1 MKLSDAL
8 APIDDVG
15 EKVIDT
21 TEEYVAKAD
30 DVVLGRVMRIMDHVS
45 RTYYLTP
52 AGNSVC
58 YLFYSLLTVTLSFSL
73 HCSHQTKQAPA
84 FVTLKTL
91 ADAGGISATLSSIVS
106 HPETFQ
112 ASGLDL
118 ALDVPTMSFEV
129 WTLIC
134 VFQALSLAKSALASN
149 GNELSQSDIT
159 ALVSCVLYLLY
170 VAVVLCEHYSPC
182 QSLSYL
188 TNHHLLFY

>member
-1 MKLSDAL
+1 M
-8 APIDDVG
+8 
-15 EKVIDT
+15 
-21 TEEYVAKAD
+21 
-30 DVVLGRVMRIMDHVS
+30 
-45 RTYYLTP
+45 
-52 AGNSVC
+52 
-58 YLFYSLLTVTLSFSL
+58 
-73 HCSHQTKQAPA
+73 
-84 FVTLKTL
+84 TLKTL

-159 ALVSCVLYLLY
+159 ALVSCVLCLLY
-170 VAVVLCEHYSPC
+170 VDVVLCEHYFPC
-182 QSLSYL
+182 QSLLHL
-188 TNHHLLFY
+188 TNHHLFVHYTHY

>member
-1 MKLSDAL
+1 
-8 APIDDVG
+8 
-15 EKVIDT
+15 
-21 TEEYVAKAD
+21 
-30 DVVLGRVMRIMDHVS
+30 
-45 RTYYLTP
+45 
-52 AGNSVC
+52 
-58 YLFYSLLTVTLSFSL
+58 
-73 HCSHQTKQAPA
+73 
-84 FVTLKTL
+84 VTLKTL

-159 ALVSCVLYLLY
+159 ALVSVYVCCCV
-170 VAVVLCEHYSPC
+170 V
-182 QSLSYL
+182 
-188 TNHHLLFY
+188 